1 MARRS
6 YAAQRKVN
14 RRNRRRAFKGRKPG
28 RNVGRSLG
36 MFNDGGQTA
45 RIKETVEFTD
55 LNPGIGY
62 DFCFNLSEF
71 RRASALA
78 PNFKWYKASLVEWT
92 IEPLYNTFQD
102 GTTGGEVTLPYMY
115 MTMNRTQD
123 VLSLGLADL
132 QGMGAKPKK
141 LVAKTVIKYKPNW
154 CSPGLQQLARF
165 VDPQSP
171 SGYTLAEVDSAGLRA
186 EYAWLQ
192 CPNKDNQIDNSPQF
206 SVPILPPSTSYPPG
220 LSVVQAAIL
229 TNQVVY
235 NGHTLYVDQKVPTG
249 VLQPVARVTCTVH
262 WCFKGPHFLAPAQ
275 PGKVNTVI
283 TPLQTA

>member
-1 MARRS
+1 MARSNIRPS
-6 YAAQRKVN
+6 GRR
-14 RRNRRRAFKGRKPG
+14 RRNVKKAIRKRGNRKGR
-28 RNVGRSLG
+28 SSG
-36 MFNDGGQTA
+36 MFNDAGQTA

-55 LNPGIGY
+55 INPGLGY
-62 DFCFNLSEF
+62 DFVFNLSQF

-78 PNFKWYKASLVEWT
+78 PNFKWYKATSVEWT

-102 GTTGGEVTLPYMY
+102 GTTGAEVSVPYMY

-123 VLSLGLADL
+123 SLLLGLADL

-171 SGYTLAEVDSAGLRA
+171 TGYTLAEVDSAGLKA
-186 EYAWLQ
+186 QYSYLQ
-192 CPNKDNQIDNSPQF
+192 CPNKDSQIDNNPQF
-206 SVPILPPSTSYPPG
+206 SVPIIAPSTTYPPG

-249 VLQPVARVTCTVH
+249 LLQPVARITCTVH
-262 WCFKGPHFLAPAQ
+262 WHFKGPHFIAPAQ
-275 PGKVNTVI
+275 PGKVNEVVAPI
-283 TPLQTA
+283 SA